1 LVFLLISLFINFDVP
16 KKKKNQKK
24 IKGFENFPVF
34 LKLNFGLDFRIE
46 KEMGKGGSGNLS
58 ICSIL
63 NEETKD
69 MFKTEC
75 AVVKTL
81 NCINFFFLL
90 FFLTL
95 KPFFYL
101 SFFVSK

>member
-1 LVFLLISLFINFDVP
+1 ME
-16 KKKKNQKK
+16 KKNQKK
-24 IKGFENFPVF
+24 NKGFETFPVF

-58 ICSIL
+58 ICCIL

-69 MFKTEC
+69 MFKTEY

-81 NCINFFFLL
+81 NCINFLFL
-90 FFLTL
+90 FNFLTL
-95 KPFFYL
+95 KFFFHLFFLFYN
-101 SFFVSK
+101 SFRK

>member
-1 LVFLLISLFINFDVP
+1 
-16 KKKKNQKK
+16 
-24 IKGFENFPVF
+24 

-58 ICSIL
+58 ICCIL

-69 MFKTEC
+69 MFKTEF

-81 NCINFFFLL
+81 NCIFFFSFLL
-90 FFLTL
+90 FNFLTL
-95 KPFFYL
+95 KFFFHLFFLFYN
-101 SFFVSK
+101 SFRK